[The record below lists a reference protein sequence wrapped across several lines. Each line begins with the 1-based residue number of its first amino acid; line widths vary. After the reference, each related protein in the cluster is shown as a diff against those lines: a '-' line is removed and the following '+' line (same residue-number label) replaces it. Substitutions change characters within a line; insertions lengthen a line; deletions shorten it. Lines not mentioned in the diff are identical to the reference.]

1 MSSRVRDD
9 SSSSEAGI
17 PPTLD
22 LVRHFRELRSVLI
35 PALVIAVLC
44 AGGVYAWRAQTPAR
58 WEATV
63 TARADSPVSSAASS
77 AASADATSTSL
88 LTAPYLALGGDP
100 AVLQRI
106 ASAAGVGWSAD
117 AAQSRITVTDG
128 QTPGLLRIQVLG
140 DSAAQAAAVAKQ
152 AVPTLD
158 SAARTHAGEATA
170 APIQQL
176 QTTANALSDQMLAL
190 PVTVNDTKRA
200 ALQTQYQAQLDQI
213 SRLQGAVTSR
223 LAALADPVTSAGPV
237 SPRPLRDAVLALL
250 AALIIAAEL
259 MVALRGRWGR
269 AVSRSWS
276 IRTARKHGATLVD
289 CSRDRGI
296 PAAGRVETLVLR
308 RLRAGADVLVLYCPS
323 LEGTVLSAVGTA
335 ALSGDAGGSARGTL
349 VQLSAAEAW
358 WRSAALETAGLGVVV
373 VKHRAGARQPVRR
386 RLLALADAG
395 IPAVLMLVGRGWVP
409 ADDSAALAPGSST
422 EVAEPVHGEP
432 VPTRSAEPESA
443 EAAEPELD
451 LADEPQTDADL
462 TSDHEVEVER
472 QPEPEREPVAM
483 TLVKGDAKSPG
494 LLNRLGRGRTPARV
508 ASGAAAEADVDPEH
522 AQAATES
529 DVKSVAPAG
538 SGSETD
544 APEPEPSASP
554 EAVQTDDRPMETAG
568 WVILR

>member
-35 PALVIAVLC
+35 PALVMAVLC

-128 QTPGLLRIQVLG
+128 QTPGLVRIQVLG

-237 SPRPLRDAVLALL
+237 SPRPLRDAALALL

-276 IRTARKHGATLVD
+276 IRAARKHGATLVD

-335 ALSGDAGGSARGTL
+335 GLSGDAGGGSSRGAL

-373 VKHRAGARQPVRR
+373 VKHRAGARQHVRR

-395 IPAVLMLVGRGWVP
+395 IPAVLMLVGRDWMH
-409 ADDSAALAPGSST
+409 T
-422 EVAEPVHGEP
+422 K
-432 VPTRSAEPESA
+432 SAEPESA

-451 LADEPQTDADL
+451 LADEPQTDADS
-462 TSDHEVEVER
+462 TSDHDVEVER

-494 LLNRLGRGRTPARV
+494 LRNRLGRGRTPARV

-529 DVKSVAPAG
+529 DVKSVAP
-538 SGSETD
+538 D
-544 APEPEPSASP
+544 PEPSAAP